1 MGNLIEDILNN
12 YEQEQADKK
21 ALLLQKEQ
29 EKQMFLDA
37 WDHVSREV
45 IGKSMQKF
53 GEQLRQYHHQIS
65 YQRKTPPGHPLTE
78 DSYGL
83 ELANSRLTF
92 RLYFAIDKSERKVI
106 VIKHYAYRSRKG
118 VIEAPLPPGI
128 TNPLSQTRH
137 EITDITPE
145 FIETLVAEGLK
156 TLLYVTAQP

>member
-65 YQRKTPPGHPLTE
+65 YQRKTPPGHPQTE
-78 DSYGL
+78 DSYSI
-83 ELANSRLTF
+83 ELSTTRLTC
-92 RLYFAIDKSERKVI
+92 RLYFAIKEPLRKVI
-106 VIKHYAYRSRKG
+106 IIKQYAYGFRKP
-118 VIEAPLPPGI
+118 ANQTPLPPGI
-128 TNPLSQTRH
+128 TKPLSQTRH

-145 FIETLVAEGLK
+145 FMEALVAECLK
-156 TLLYVTAQP
+156 TLLSTVA